1 MPSLVPTLPAGV
13 MSDAQELKKGTT
25 FSSSLN
31 EKIDKV
37 EEEKFLVPQVQ
48 QPVQETPEDLLP
60 SLPRGYSCF
69 AIGGQHTLTLY
80 KSG

>member
-1 MPSLVPTLPAGV
+1 VTRKHLR
-13 MSDAQELKKGTT
+13 KCTT

-37 EEEKFLVPQVQ
+37 EEENFLVPYAQ

-60 SLPRGYSCF
+60 SLPEDIPASLLDANVPPLSTNPVELFRRIS
-69 AIGGQHTLTLY
+69 
-80 KSG
+80 